1 MKLSKKEKSYIYDRV
16 KWYGYNLGST
26 KDFIV
31 KLYFFEEEDY
41 SENDDG
47 TIAAYYTSMNE
58 LFKLLADRGIE
69 YKEAIDIDGYFY
81 VEFSSKEIY
90 KYIKYDINKGKK
102 RKKLTPLERRLERES
117 DKRIEEF
124 LKNEFTGNLEDIQP
138 FMSGR
143 ALFTIE
149 ESDPF
154 ENLGI
159 EVTPYEE
166 VDTKNNSI
174 VKRIVD
180 NVNKE
185 LEKIKDKYFPHET
198 DENDPVK
205 KLYRGEATEE
215 EKEEIFNNIH
225 KEYRI
230 KGNILMGDDAKNLI
244 LKSSEENADAI
255 KELRNELK
263 SIYEDDDK
271 VRVLEEGESVE
282 NRIYVDEDGNP
293 ERADVKV
300 KMNPEDAMLAYIKGL
315 AEFRRKQTGEDIRVV
330 NEEGEEL

>member
-41 SENDDG
+41 SENEDG

-81 VEFSSKEIY
+81 VEFSSKEIF

-102 RKKLTPLERRLERES
+102 RKKLTPLERRLKREYI
-117 DKRIEEF
+117 DR
-124 LKNEFTGNLEDIQP
+124 LEDYYRIDNTID
-138 FMSGR
+138 SIIAGR
-143 ALFTIE
+143 ATYIPE
-149 ESDPF
+149 
-154 ENLGI
+154 ENLLSTIDIDYIPSDGKEGVV
-159 EVTPYEE
+159 EV
-166 VDTKNNSI
+166 NSV
-174 VKRIVD
+174 VKRVYDDIHE
-180 NVNKE
+180 E
-185 LEKIKDKYFPHET
+185 LKKI
-198 DENDPVK
+198 N
-205 KLYRGEATEE
+205 
-215 EKEEIFNNIH
+215 EEINTD
-225 KEYRI
+225 KEYHI
-230 KGNILMGDDAKNLI
+230 EGNITMGDDAEKLI
-244 LKSSEENADAI
+244 LKSSEENADTI
-255 KELRNELK
+255 KELRKEIM
-263 SIYEDDDK
+263 SIYEGDDK

-293 ERADVKV
+293 ERAEVKV

-315 AEFRRKQTGEDIRVV
+315 AEFRKRQTGEDIRVV

>member
-47 TIAAYYTSMNE
+47 TIAAYYTSMNT
-58 LFKLLADRGIE
+58 LFNILADRGIE
-69 YKEAIDIDGYFY
+69 YKETIDIDGCFY

-90 KYIKYDINKGKK
+90 KYIKYGINKGKK
-102 RKKLTPLERRLERES
+102 RKKLTPLERRLKREYI
-117 DKRIEEF
+117 DR
-124 LKNEFTGNLEDIQP
+124 LEDYYRIDNTIDSI
-138 FMSGR
+138 MAGR
-143 ALFTIE
+143 ATYIPE
-149 ESDPF
+149 
-154 ENLGI
+154 ENLLSTIDIDYIPSDGKEGVV
-159 EVTPYEE
+159 EV
-166 VDTKNNSI
+166 NSI
-174 VKRIVD
+174 VKRVYDDID
-180 NVNKE
+180 EE
-185 LEKIKDKYFPHET
+185 LKKI
-198 DENDPVK
+198 N
-205 KLYRGEATEE
+205 
-215 EKEEIFNNIH
+215 EEINTD
-225 KEYRI
+225 KEYHI
-230 KGNILMGDDAKNLI
+230 EGNITMGDDAENLI

-271 VRVLEEGESVE
+271 VRVLDEGESVE
-282 NRIYVDEDGNP
+282 NRIYVDEEGNP

-300 KMNPEDAMLAYIKGL
+300 RMNPEDAMLAYIKGL
-315 AEFRRKQTGEDIRVV
+315 AEFRKRQTGEDIRVV

>member
-102 RKKLTPLERRLERES
+102 RKKLTPLERRLKREYI
-117 DKRIEEF
+117 DR
-124 LKNEFTGNLEDIQP
+124 LEDYYRIDDIIDSI
-138 FMSGR
+138 MAGR
-143 ALFTIE
+143 ATYIPE
-149 ESDPF
+149 
-154 ENLGI
+154 ENLLSAIDIDYIPSDEKEGVV
-159 EVTPYEE
+159 EV
-166 VDTKNNSI
+166 NSI
-174 VKRIVD
+174 VKRVYDDID
-180 NVNKE
+180 EE
-185 LEKIKDKYFPHET
+185 LKKI
-198 DENDPVK
+198 N
-205 KLYRGEATEE
+205 
-215 EKEEIFNNIH
+215 EEINTD
-225 KEYRI
+225 KEYHI
-230 KGNILMGDDAKNLI
+230 EGNITMGDDAEKLI
-244 LKSSEENADAI
+244 LKSSEENADTI
-255 KELRNELK
+255 KELRKEIM
-263 SIYEDDDK
+263 SIYEGDDK
-271 VRVLEEGESVE
+271 VRVLDEGESVE

-293 ERADVKV
+293 ERAEVKV

-315 AEFRRKQTGEDIRVV
+315 AEFRKRQTGEDIRVV